1 MQIHYFQRYHSKENV
16 ATANTML
23 LLSRL
28 YSYSPAKFFHFLKSS
43 YLGEQSEPEL
53 AFILQDKSVDSVPDA
68 TITQPSFK
76 IIMETK
82 LSDWFY
88 SDQLMRHL
96 NAFSDEKYKV
106 LITIAPV
113 PISEKKLEEINQQI
127 NKYNTEHNTYVIHK
141 NTTFEELVGEISV
154 ELDKDRDYEMM
165 EVLDDYIE
173 FCNNDGLFPRA
184 DSWKYLRMQL
194 AGATFD
200 FNFRESIYYDNA
212 ERGFRAHDYLGLYR
226 NKSLRA
232 IGKITAIITAVEENG
247 SIIYNRELGE
257 LTDEYKN
264 RILRAIDD
272 AKTYGY
278 DLVHYK
284 HRYFIVDKFYE
295 TDFKK
300 STPRPPMG
308 SRIFDLTKIL
318 EREKIPETDQIAD
331 ILKTKTWE

>member
-23 LLSRL
+23 LLKRL
-28 YSYSPAKFFHFLKSS
+28 YSYSPNKFFHFLK
-43 YLGEQSEPEL
+43 LFCFGDNFEPEL
-53 AFILQDKSVDSVPDA
+53 DFVLQDKSVESVPDA

-76 IIMETK
+76 IVIETK
-82 LSDWFY
+82 MFDWFY
-88 SDQLMRHL
+88 FDQLLRHG
-96 NAFSDEKYKV
+96 NSFKDEQYKV

-113 PISEKKLEEINQQI
+113 PISEEKKTMIHEGLEKINA
-127 NKYNTEHNTYVIHK
+127 EHNSCIIHK
-141 NTTFEELVGEISV
+141 NTTFEELADKISEV
-154 ELDKDRDYEMM
+154 LDDDRDYEMVNIL
-165 EVLDDYIE
+165 EDYRVY
-173 FCNNDGLFPRA
+173 CNNDGLFPRA
-184 DSWKYLRMQL
+184 GSWKYLRMQL
-194 AGATFD
+194 AGTTFD

-232 IGKITAIITAVEENG
+232 LGKITAIITAVEENG
-247 SIIYNRELGE
+247 SIIYNRELGK

-272 AKTYGY
+272 AKNYGY

-300 STPRPPMG
+300 STSRPPM
-308 SRIFDLTKIL
+308 
-318 EREKIPETDQIAD
+318 
-331 ILKTKTWE
+331 